1 MINLSINKKDQLLW
15 EREAPLEESKAL
27 AKKIASELKSV
38 TGRPFSLWLEGDL
51 GSGKTTFTKELLYTL
66 GLDRTVPVASPT
78 YTYLLEY
85 ETDNGLCAHMDLYRF
100 TEGVAFEED
109 EMLGHA
115 DYSGFI
121 LEWPGNVLLPDSMQA
136 THKLHLSYIN
146 PDLRKYSFYESSS

>member
-1 MINLSINKKDQLLW
+1 MKFTVNEKDKLLW
-15 EREAPLEESKAL
+15 KKEAPLEESRTL

-38 TGRPFSLWLEGDL
+38 TERPFSLWLEGDL
-51 GSGKTTFTKELLYTL
+51 GSGKTTFTKELLYAL
-66 GLDRTVPVASPT
+66 GLDRTTPVASPT

-85 ETDNGLCAHMDLYRF
+85 ETNYGLCAHMDLYRF
-100 TEGVAFEED
+100 TKGIAFEED

-146 PDLRKYSFYESSS
+146 PDLRKYSFYRSSS